1 MTLTP
6 PSTLHAS
13 NTHVEQPWDRLQ
25 IKGRTVGFRRYVG
38 DATLYSKDGY
48 GWSSTVIESEQVVS
62 QLRRQLHRQRIF
74 HGDIIRIAPQAGLQE
89 YSLQIVLTDGHV
101 DYLCDL
107 KTRRLLHL
115 DEAWPPPSTP
125 RAREIVGSMY
135 AEEPLAKVVD
145 RAFRQITAPTVPA
158 RRQCVSLAGL
168 IGVGLLLVSMA
179 QLLLLGHIGPVMS
192 SLGGLA
198 GAIAYFWFVRR
209 LEWHTLRRKW
219 ALGLSVRA
227 ALIHGVVWLCCVQY
241 VRLGLIGGTGDH
253 SALRSLALGSL
264 GTLVAL
270 ICGIIG
276 ADLVAWRTGGYAG
289 EPSLQR
295 SFRDSS

>member
-1 MTLTP
+1 M
-6 PSTLHAS
+6 
-13 NTHVEQPWDRLQ
+13 
-25 IKGRTVGFRRYVG
+25 KGRRVGFRRHLG
-38 DATLYSKDGY
+38 DAILYSRDGY
-48 GWSSTVIESEQVVS
+48 GWSSTVIESDQVVS
-62 QLRRQLHRQRIF
+62 QLRRHLHSKRIF

-89 YSLQIVLTDGHV
+89 YSLQIVLTDGHI

-135 AEEPLAKVVD
+135 AEEALAKVVD
-145 RAFRQITAPTVPA
+145 KSFRQITAPTVPA
-158 RRQCVSLAGL
+158 RRQCAALAAMIGAGLLAVSLLQFA
-168 IGVGLLLVSMA
+168 S
-179 QLLLLGHIGPVMS
+179 LGHIGPVMS
-192 SLGGLA
+192 SLGGLG
-198 GAIAYFWFVRR
+198 GAIGYFLFVRR

-227 ALIHGVVWLCCVQY
+227 AFIHGLVWLMCAHY
-241 VRLGLIGGTGDH
+241 VRLGGANMGAEHGT
-253 SALRSLALGSL
+253 LRSVALGGL
-264 GTLVAL
+264 GMLVAL

-289 EPSLQR
+289 EPSLNR